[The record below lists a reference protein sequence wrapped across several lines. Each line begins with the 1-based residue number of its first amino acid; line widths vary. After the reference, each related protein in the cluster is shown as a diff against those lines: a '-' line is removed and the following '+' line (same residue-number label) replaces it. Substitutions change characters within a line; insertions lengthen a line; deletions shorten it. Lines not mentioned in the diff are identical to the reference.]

1 MDFDATEAPRPEG
14 TSESPSPEK
23 PGAAPGQEGAG
34 KSSDTEP
41 GGGRSGPGTLTAQE
55 THPDEGHP
63 FSFVIEPE
71 PSPEEASAIT
81 AALITVL
88 SGQRQK
94 RRTDAE
100 WAAIRAR
107 RAIWQAAR
115 RPRPTPHLLRGIE
128 PSTAWKLSGL
138 IGKPFGR

>member
-1 MDFDATEAPRPEG
+1 MDADPTVAPGSEG
-14 TSESPSPEK
+14 TSDSLLPKNDS
-23 PGAAPGQEGAG
+23 AVTRLEGAG
-34 KSSDTEP
+34 TSS
-41 GGGRSGPGTLTAQE
+41 GSGHGEARYAASAVTAPE
-55 THPDEGHP
+55 ARPDQAHP
-63 FSFVIEPE
+63 FTFFIEPE
-71 PSPEEASAIT
+71 PLPEEASAIT
-81 AALITVL
+81 TALITVL
-88 SGQRQK
+88 SGRRPK
-94 RRTDAE
+94 RRTDEE